1 TPDFIHKLSI
11 ALKEANETEYWMLLL
26 KDSGFIDEKVFTS
39 IQADCIELIKLL
51 TSIIN
56 TSKKTINN

>member
-1 TPDFIHKLSI
+1 LSI

-39 IQADCIELIKLL
+39 IHADCIELIKLL